1 MQSLGASLG
10 SGECVSRAQIWRRI
24 LRPQRTLEA
33 LSAHSNAER
42 GFVGASAAA
51 SVFPG
56 RRFGGF
62 SALSAHSKPSTHTRT
77 PTEPRHF
84 TQGMPSEVIR
94 VRSEGVGS
102 FVPVPVAATVVTGAA
117 AVVVGD
123 VDV

>member
-1 MQSLGASLG
+1 MQSLAASLG
-10 SGECVSRAQIWRRI
+10 SGECVSRAQIWRI

-42 GFVGASAAA
+42 GA
-51 SVFPG
+51 
-56 RRFGGF
+56 
-62 SALSAHSKPSTHTRT
+62 
-77 PTEPRHF
+77 RHF

>member
-10 SGECVSRAQIWRRI
+10 SGECVSRAQIWRI

-56 RRFGGF
+56 RRFGGGF
-62 SALSAHSKPSTHTRT
+62 SAHSAHSKPSAHTRT